1 MRSHHYNSIVLH
13 LIYNCHAT
21 ENKVMTIKSHSLSW
35 LIINIGRSKT
45 FKASTIEATHFTYET
60 YTRTRNIDK
69 NR

>member
-1 MRSHHYNSIVLH
+1 
-13 LIYNCHAT
+13 
-21 ENKVMTIKSHSLSW
+21 MTIKSHSLSW